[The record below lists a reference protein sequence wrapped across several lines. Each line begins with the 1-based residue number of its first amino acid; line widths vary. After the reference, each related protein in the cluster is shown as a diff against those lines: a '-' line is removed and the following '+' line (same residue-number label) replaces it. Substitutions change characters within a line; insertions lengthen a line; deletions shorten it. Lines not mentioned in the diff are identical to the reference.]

1 MITENQLD
9 VLLFENLVVS
19 YECIAHSCP
28 ELVTGDKLPQVVVH
42 LELGVLVESLY
53 HFLSFDEKAGIQ
65 RHVSGQKRLLIL
77 AIDIGVGKLSCLRI
91 GSSLSR
97 GVCCSSC

>member
-19 YECIAHSCP
+19 DECIAHCCP
-28 ELVTGDKLPQVVVH
+28 ELVTGDKLAQVVID
-42 LELGVLVESLY
+42 LELRVLVVSLN
-53 HFLSFDEKAGIQ
+53 HFLSLDEKAGIQ
-65 RHVSGQKRLLIL
+65 RHISGQKRLLIL
-77 AIDIGVGKLSCLRI
+77 AIDIGVGKLSLMRS

-97 GVCCSSC
+97 GGCCSSS